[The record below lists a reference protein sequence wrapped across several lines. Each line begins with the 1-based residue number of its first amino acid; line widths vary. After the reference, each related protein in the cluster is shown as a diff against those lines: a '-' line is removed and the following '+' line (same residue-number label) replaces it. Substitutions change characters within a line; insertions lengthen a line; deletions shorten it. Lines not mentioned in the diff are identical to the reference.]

1 MSDPASAA
9 VLLDPVPL
17 ARDLIRCPS
26 VTPSEGGALDL
37 LGSRLEGLGFALHRV
52 AFSEDGTPD
61 IDNLYARLGST
72 GPHLVFAGHTDV
84 VPPGEPARWRHDPF
98 SGTIENGELFGRGAS
113 DMKGA
118 IAAFAGA
125 VSRFVARRG
134 HDFGGS
140 ISFLITGDEEGPSI
154 NGTVKLLDWCAQK
167 GERFDA
173 AIVGEP
179 TNPDSLGEMVKIGR
193 RGSFSGLVTV
203 EGRQGHVAYPHRA
216 DNPIPHLLKLAGA
229 LIDPPL
235 DAGSAHFQPSNLEL
249 TSLDVG
255 NPTTNVIPATAS
267 LRFNV
272 RFNDLWSV
280 TGLEDE
286 IRRRLAEA
294 DPAARWTLETVGR
307 PSESFLTRDDS
318 LIGTLNTA
326 IQRVTGRLPELS
338 TSGGTS
344 DARFIKNF
352 CPVVE
357 FGLVGATMHQIDER
371 VPVSDIERLAAIYDA
386 FLDAYFPA

>member
-1 MSDPASAA
+1 MSDPVSAS
-9 VLLDPVPL
+9 LDPVPL

-26 VTPSEGGALDL
+26 VTPSEGGALAL
-37 LGSRLEGLGFALHRV
+37 LGERLAGLGFSVRRV
-52 AFSEDGTPD
+52 PFSEPGTPD
-61 IDNLYARLGST
+61 IDNLYARIGSS

-84 VPPGEPARWRHDPF
+84 VPPGDAARWRHAPF
-98 SGTIENGELFGRGAS
+98 SGVIENGELHGRGAS

-125 VSRFVARRG
+125 VSRFLARRG
-134 HDFGGS
+134 SAFGGS

-154 NGTVKLLDWCAQK
+154 NGTVKLLDWCAAE

-179 TNPDSLGEMVKIGR
+179 TNPDVLGEMVKIGR

-216 DNPIPHLLKLAGA
+216 DNPIPRLLKLAHA

-249 TSLDVG
+249 TSVDVG

-280 TGLEDE
+280 AGLEAE
-286 IRRRLAEA
+286 IRNRLADA
-294 DPAARWTLETVGR
+294 DPMAHWTLETIGR
-307 PSESFLTRDDS
+307 PSDSFLTRDDA
-318 LIGTLNTA
+318 LIGTLNGA
-326 IQRVTGRLPELS
+326 IRAVTGRLPELS

-357 FGLVGATMHQIDER
+357 FGLVGATMHQVDER
-371 VPVSDIERLAAIYDA
+371 VPVSDIERLAAIYET
-386 FLDAYFPA
+386 FLDHYFPG

>member
-1 MSDPASAA
+1 MSEPLSAS
-9 VLLDPVPL
+9 LDPVPF

-26 VTPSEGGALDL
+26 VTPAEGGALGL
-37 LGSRLEGLGFALHRV
+37 LGDRLAGLGFAAHRV
-52 AFSEDGTPD
+52 SFSEPGTPD
-61 IDNLYARLGST
+61 IDNLHARIGSA

-84 VPPGEPARWRHDPF
+84 VPPGDAARWRHDPF
-98 SGTIENGELFGRGAS
+98 SGEIEQGELFGRGAS

-125 VSRFVARRG
+125 VARFLARRG
-134 HDFGGS
+134 PEFGGS

-154 NGTVKLLDWCAQK
+154 NGTVKLLDWCAAR
-167 GERFDA
+167 GEHFDA

-179 TNPDSLGEMVKIGR
+179 TNPDVLGEMVKVGR

-216 DNPIPHLLKLAGA
+216 DNPIPHLLRLARA
-229 LIDPPL
+229 LVEPPL
-235 DAGSAHFQPSNLEL
+235 DAGSSHFQPSNLEL

-272 RFNDLWSV
+272 RFNDLWTV
-280 TGLEDE
+280 AGLEAE
-286 IRRRLAEA
+286 IRQRLAEA
-294 DPAARWTLETVGR
+294 DPAARWSLETIGR
-307 PSESFLTRDDS
+307 PSDSFLTRDDA
-318 LIGTLNTA
+318 LIGTLNSA
-326 IQRVTGRLPELS
+326 IRAVTGRLPELS

-371 VPVSDIERLAAIYDA
+371 VPVADIERLAAIYEA
-386 FLDAYFPA
+386 FLDLYFPA

>member
-1 MSDPASAA
+1 MSAPVSVPAA
-9 VLLDPVPL
+9 LDPVTL
-17 ARDLIRCPS
+17 AGDLIRCPS
-26 VTPSEGGALDL
+26 VTPSEGGALAL
-37 LGSRLEGLGFALHRV
+37 LGARLAGLGFTLHPV
-52 AFSEDGTPD
+52 SFSEPGTPD
-61 IDNLYARLGST
+61 IDNLYARFGT
-72 GPHLVFAGHTDV
+72 GGPHLVFAGHTDV
-84 VPPGEPARWRHDPF
+84 VPPGDVARWRHAPF
-98 SGTIENGELFGRGAS
+98 SGAIENGELHGRGAS

-125 VSRFVARRG
+125 VARFLARRG
-134 HDFGGS
+134 PDFGGS

-154 NGTVKLLDWCAQK
+154 NGTVKLLDWCAAA
-167 GERFDA
+167 GEHFDA

-179 TNPDSLGEMVKIGR
+179 TNPDVLGEMVKIGR

-216 DNPIPHLLKLAGA
+216 DNPIPHLLRLAHA

-235 DAGSAHFQPSNLEL
+235 DAGSSHFQPSNLEL
-249 TSLDVG
+249 TSVDVG
-255 NPTTNVIPATAS
+255 NPTTNVIPGTAE

-280 TGLEDE
+280 AGLEAE
-286 IRRRLAEA
+286 IRRRLTEA
-294 DPAARWTLETVGR
+294 DPMAHWRLDTVGR
-307 PSESFLTRDDS
+307 PSDSFLTRDDA
-318 LIGTLNTA
+318 LIGTLNAA
-326 IQRVTGRLPELS
+326 IRAVTGRVPELS

-344 DARFIKNF
+344 DARFIKNY

-371 VPVSDIERLAAIYDA
+371 VPVADIEHLAAIYET
-386 FLDAYFPA
+386 FLDHYFPG